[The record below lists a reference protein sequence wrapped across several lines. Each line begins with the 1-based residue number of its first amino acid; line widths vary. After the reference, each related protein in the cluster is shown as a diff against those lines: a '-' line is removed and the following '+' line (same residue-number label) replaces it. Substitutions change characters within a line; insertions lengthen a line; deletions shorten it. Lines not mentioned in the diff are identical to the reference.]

1 MEPNQLRK
9 PIASVIFV
17 PVFAVLPNI
26 IPSRLL
32 LTPDMAWEMVHKSNE
47 WGLGDPEALS
57 TAYLLML
64 YAAAAAAG
72 CRPRGASHPY
82 EFRSH

>member
-1 MEPNQLRK
+1 MRK
-9 PIASVIFV
+9 RIASVIFV
-17 PVFAVLPNI
+17 LVFAVLPNI

-32 LTPDMAWEMVHKSNE
+32 LTPDMALGMIHKSNE

-64 YAAAAAAG
+64 SAAAAAVIAG
-72 CRPRGASHPY
+72 LCLRFIPKKRSSPSH
-82 EFRSH
+82 S

>member
-1 MEPNQLRK
+1 MEPRRLRK

-17 PVFAVLPNI
+17 LVFAVLPNI

-64 YAAAAAAG
+64 YAAAAAVAG
-72 CRPRGASHPY
+72 LCLRFMPKKSA
-82 EFRSH
+82 